1 MKSFSNEPVIL
12 VKIRSVFRFYM
23 RLITLAII
31 HLIFITN
38 TLYSSE
44 IFFDIGI
51 KSNLNFIYESRNDF
65 YIYKEQNYGNEK
77 AIVFRKNE
85 GYAPYLKLH
94 FPHSTKKNQSI
105 GIELNLNEKFSQY
118 FNEKNIDGKM
128 NISSIYTYFSG
139 GILGKTTD
147 SSRNL
152 QIYVEIGP
160 SIDQISGYYYDPL
173 DCEETDSVNENNIKL
188 ICSRNELYEGLRL
201 YIRSMFSIQ
210 YRLIKSYIPELF
222 INFRTF
228 FMTPSY
234 QGTQYVRYP
243 EQYEAIL
250 FTRF

>member
-1 MKSFSNEPVIL
+1 MNRTKAFGMKSFSNEPVIL

-23 RLITLAII
+23 RLIALATI

-51 KSNLNFIYESRNDF
+51 KSNLNYIYESRNDF
-65 YIYKEQNYGNEK
+65 YIYKEQNYGNER

-85 GYAPYLKLH
+85 GYSPYLKLH
-94 FPHSTKKNQSI
+94 FPHSTKKTQSV

-118 FNEKNIDGKM
+118 FTEKNIGGKM

-139 GILGKTTD
+139 GILGKITD

-152 QIYVEIGP
+152 QIYLEVGP
-160 SIDQISGYYYDPL
+160 SIYQISGYYYDPL

-201 YIRSMFSIQ
+201 YI
-210 YRLIKSYIPELF
+210 
-222 INFRTF
+222 
-228 FMTPSY
+228 
-234 QGTQYVRYP
+234 
-243 EQYEAIL
+243 
-250 FTRF
+250 

>member
-1 MKSFSNEPVIL
+1 
-12 VKIRSVFRFYM
+12 M
-23 RLITLAII
+23 RLIALVII
-31 HLIFITN
+31 HLIAVN
-38 TLYSSE
+38 NVLYSSE
-44 IFFDIGI
+44 TFFDIGI
-51 KSNLNFIYESRNDF
+51 KSNLNFVYESRNNF

-85 GYAPYLKLH
+85 GYSPYLKLH
-94 FPHSTKKNQSI
+94 FPHSTKKTQSV

-118 FNEKNIDGKM
+118 FTEKNIGGKM

-147 SSRNL
+147 SSRNFQVYL
-152 QIYVEIGP
+152 EVGP

-210 YRLIKSYIPELF
+210 YRLIKSHIPELF

-228 FMTPSY
+228 YMTPSY
-234 QGTQYVRYP
+234 QGTPYVHYP